1 MTERK
6 EIELIPK
13 EIEAAKSKDT
23 LERRV
28 RLFGFLFFIV
38 SLLIFGGIF
47 AFRLSLATKLSG
59 LEEDSAKEV
68 AGITQFA
75 EVEAKV
81 LGLENKSSALT
92 KILAQRDYFS
102 IALAA
107 VVGASQPANLKVTGV
122 TIQKDNV
129 LITINGE
136 TASYVTLASF
146 LQNLVDDSKGGKLFT
161 SVLLSS
167 VNQNNAKGMA
177 EFVIEATTKKDGLKR

>member
-1 MTERK
+1 MVERK

-23 LERRV
+23 LVRRV
-28 RLFGFLFFIV
+28 RLFGFLFFLV
-38 SLLIFGGIF
+38 SLTIFGGIF
-47 AFRLSLATKLSG
+47 AFRLSLATRLAG
-59 LEEDSAKEV
+59 LEEDSAREV
-68 AGITQFA
+68 ASIAQFA
-75 EVEAKV
+75 EVESKV
-81 LGLENKSSALT
+81 LGLENKSAALT

-102 IALAA
+102 SVLAA
-107 VVGASQPANLKVTGV
+107 VAASQPANLKVTGV
-122 TIQKDNV
+122 TIQKDSV

-146 LQNLVDDSKGGKLFT
+146 LQNLVDDGKGGKLFT

-167 VNQNNAKGMA
+167 VNQNNAKGTA

>member
-1 MTERK
+1 
-6 EIELIPK
+6 
-13 EIEAAKSKDT
+13 
-23 LERRV
+23 
-28 RLFGFLFFIV
+28 
-38 SLLIFGGIF
+38 
-47 AFRLSLATKLSG
+47 
-59 LEEDSAKEV
+59 
-68 AGITQFA
+68 
-75 EVEAKV
+75 
-81 LGLENKSSALT
+81 
-92 KILAQRDYFS
+92 LAQRDYFS

>member
-1 MTERK
+1 MAERK

-23 LERRV
+23 LVRRV

-47 AFRLSLATKLSG
+47 AFRLSLATKLAG
-59 LEEDSAKEV
+59 LEEDSAREV
-68 AGITQFA
+68 AGIAQFA

-81 LGLENKSSALT
+81 LGLENKSSALA